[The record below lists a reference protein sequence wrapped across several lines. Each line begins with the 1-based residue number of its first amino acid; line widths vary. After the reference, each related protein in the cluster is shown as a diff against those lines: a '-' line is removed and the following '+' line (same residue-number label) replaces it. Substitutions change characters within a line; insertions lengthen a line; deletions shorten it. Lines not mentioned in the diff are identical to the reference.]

1 MHIIHTHGVQLHLS
15 KSGLTFPIQLIPNNH
30 GLFQSVGLDT
40 AAGFAVLG
48 VAGWSRLRA
57 GLPLFPPLGGG
68 AVKKKGGGEGRGVGG
83 SGKAKSAW
91 ESVKVPWKLEAARV
105 KKKLP
110 PTFAILI
117 FAYLGSGLGATL
129 CEYLLYGLS
138 YMGVGMSVAMHR

>member
-1 MHIIHTHGVQLHLS
+1 EGGGEGSGDKQQRGGEGAAAAAAGPPKWAPRWAVDMHPALQAATSIGLYFFHMLHLS

-68 AVKKKGGGEGRGVGG
+68 GGGGGEGGDVK
-83 SGKAKSAW
+83 GK
-91 ESVKVPWKLEAARV
+91 
-105 KKKLP
+105 
-110 PTFAILI
+110 
-117 FAYLGSGLGATL
+117 GQ
-129 CEYLLYGLS
+129 
-138 YMGVGMSVAMHR
+138 